1 MSKASTLAQVIFS
14 NNDYSPYRE
23 WVQDMMEHL
32 QEEGE
37 LVYKI
42 WLSAVAESLDVHTLK
57 AYLRYNGFV
66 VEEDN
71 KLLVVSVA

>member
-1 MSKASTLAQVIFS
+1 MSKASALASVVFA
-14 NNDYSPYRE
+14 NNDYSPYRN
-23 WVQDMMEHL
+23 WMLDMIAHL
-32 QEEGE
+32 EEEGE

-71 KLLVVSVA
+71 KLLVVSVV

>member
-14 NNDYSPYRE
+14 NNDYSSYRE
-23 WVQDMMEHL
+23 WMQDMMEHL

>member
-1 MSKASTLAQVIFS
+1 MSKASALASVVFA

-23 WVQDMMEHL
+23 WMQEMIDHL
-32 QEEGE
+32 AEEGE

-42 WLSAVAESLDVHTLK
+42 WLSTVAQSLDVHTLK

-66 VEEDN
+66 VAEDN